1 MSGSYPIWEPHGFE
15 SVGNVNQILLLT
27 IKRRNPVYITH
38 DSEVPDGHPCI
49 EMMYVHT
56 EL

>member
-27 IKRRNPVYITH
+27 IKRRNPVYTH